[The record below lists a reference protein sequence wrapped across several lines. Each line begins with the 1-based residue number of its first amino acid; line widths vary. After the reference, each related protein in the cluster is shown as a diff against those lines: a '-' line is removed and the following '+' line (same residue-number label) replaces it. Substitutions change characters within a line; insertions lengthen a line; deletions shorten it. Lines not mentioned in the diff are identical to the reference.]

1 MQDSLEDWVHEAG
14 SMGDVYANS
23 HCNIAA
29 TWNSSSDDG
38 CFTKR
43 NPSEVEGLIVNP
55 KWTGLKT
62 TTFRVVEFGLWENL
76 VTSAGLNKRAWVVQ
90 ERLLAPRVLHFG
102 RTQLAWECHEV
113 DACET
118 YPAGLLVAQQSEHT
132 MHKALDPGTEGK
144 KLQSMGDSRSSP
156 NLHAHHIWNKIVA
169 AYTAGELTVASD
181 KLVAITGLAV
191 RMQSLIQS
199 EYLAGLWR
207 DTLSSDLLWKVI
219 GGKQANGLP
228 STRVVQFRAP
238 SWSWAAL
245 DGHIMPGRPNTER
258 ILISIEE
265 AVTDPVVPGNP
276 LGQLKSGWIRLRGV
290 LLSGTVKPLES
301 STSQPDKL
309 PVYFAAGN
317 NTAEHWIFQDIQN
330 ELSDQSVFCLV
341 VSTKN
346 QYDGTLVQGLALHC
360 TDTVKATYRR
370 VGLFEG
376 EYKSSKQHSLIQ
388 YSKSTRRVE
397 LSGDAESQTIVLI

>member
-1 MQDSLEDWVHEAG
+1 L
-14 SMGDVYANS
+14 MGDVYANS

-43 NPSEVEGLIVNP
+43 NPSEVEGLIVHP
-55 KWTGLKT
+55 KWTGLKS
-62 TTFRVVEFGLWENL
+62 TTFRVVEFGLWEDL

-118 YPAGLLVAQQSEHT
+118 YPAGLPVTQQSEQT
-132 MHKALDPGTEGK
+132 MQKALDPGTEGK

-156 NLHAHHIWNKIVA
+156 NLHARHIWNKIVA

-181 KLVAITGLAV
+181 KLVAIMGLAV

-199 EYLAGLWR
+199 DYLAGLWR

-219 GGKQANGLP
+219 G
-228 STRVVQFRAP
+228 
-238 SWSWAAL
+238 
-245 DGHIMPGRPNTER
+245 H
-258 ILISIEE
+258 E
-265 AVTDPVVPGNP
+265 AVTDPVVPKNP
-276 LGQLKSGWIRLRGV
+276 SGQLNSGWIRLRGV
-290 LLSGTVKPLES
+290 LLQGTVKPLDS

-309 PVYFAAGN
+309 HVYFAAGGN
-317 NTAEHWIFQDIQN
+317 DTADHWIFPDIQN

-341 VSTKN
+341 ISTKN
-346 QYDGTLVQGLALHC
+346 QYDGTLVQGLVLHC
-360 TDTVKATYRR
+360 ADTVKATYRR
-370 VGLFEG
+370 VGLFES

-388 YSKSTRRVE
+388 YSKSNRRVE
-397 LSGDAESQTIVLI
+397 LSSDAESQTIVLI